1 VLHCAGAA
9 GRRQIAA
16 YGEAGADELI
26 FQWLALDDL
35 EGLRAFAHIALTQ
48 G

>member
-35 EGLRAFAHIALTQ
+35 EVCAPSLASR
-48 G
+48 